1 MKLKE
6 FMELHAENFNYE
18 IHLKW
23 IDRDFG
29 EPIHLDYADNMDS
42 PWQRYFQEYFNYE
55 VSFFRI
61 EIVNDFIGP
70 KTILAVYITF

>member
-18 IHLKW
+18 VHLKR

-55 VSFFRI
+55 VGFFRI
-61 EIVNDFIGP
+61 ETINDFIGP

>member
-6 FMELHAENFNYE
+6 FMELHAEKFNYE
-18 IHLKW
+18 IHLKR

-29 EPIHLDYADNMDS
+29 EPIYLDYADSMDS
-42 PWQRYFQEYFNYE
+42 PWQRYFQEYFNYD

-61 EIVNDFIGP
+61 ETVNDFIGP
-70 KTILAVYITF
+70 KTVLAVYITF

>member
-1 MKLKE
+1 MKLKD
-6 FMELHAENFNYE
+6 FMELHAEKFNYE
-18 IHLKW
+18 IHLKR

-61 EIVNDFIGP
+61 ETINDFIGP
-70 KTILAVYITF
+70 KTILAVYIMF

>member
-6 FMELHAENFNYE
+6 FMELHAEKFNYE
-18 IHLKW
+18 IHLKR
-23 IDRDFG
+23 IDRDFR
-29 EPIHLDYADNMDS
+29 EPIYLDYADNLDS
-42 PWQRYFQEYFNYE
+42 PWQRYFQEYFNCD

-61 EIVNDFIGP
+61 ETINDFIGS

>member
-18 IHLKW
+18 IHLKRV
-23 IDRDFG
+23 DRDFG
-29 EPIHLDYADNMDS
+29 EAIHLDYADNIDS

-61 EIVNDFIGP
+61 ETVNDFIGL

>member
-6 FMELHAENFNYE
+6 FMELHAETFNYE
-18 IHLKW
+18 IHLKR
-23 IDRDFG
+23 ISRDFE
-29 EPIHLDYADNMDS
+29 EPIYLDYADNMDS
-42 PWQRYFQEYFNYE
+42 PWQRYFQEYFNCD

-61 EIVNDFIGP
+61 ETIKDFIGQ

>member
-18 IHLKW
+18 IHLKR

-29 EPIHLDYADNMDS
+29 EPIYLDYADNMDS
-42 PWQRYFQEYFNYE
+42 PWQRYFQEYFNCD

-61 EIVNDFIGP
+61 ETIKDFIGQ

>member
-18 IHLKW
+18 IHLKR
-23 IDRDFG
+23 IDRNFG

-42 PWQRYFQEYFNYE
+42 PWQRYFGEYFNCD

-61 EIVNDFIGP
+61 ETVNDFIGP
-70 KTILAVYITF
+70 KTVLAIYIIF

>member
-18 IHLKW
+18 IHLKR

-61 EIVNDFIGP
+61 ETINDFIGP
-70 KTILAVYITF
+70 KTVLAIYIMF

>member
-1 MKLKE
+1 MKLKD
-6 FMELHAENFNYE
+6 FMELHAEKFNYE
-18 IHLKW
+18 IHLKR

-61 EIVNDFIGP
+61 ETINDFIGP
-70 KTILAVYITF
+70 KTILSVYITF

>member
-1 MKLKE
+1 MKLKD
-6 FMELHAENFNYE
+6 FMELHAEKFNYE
-18 IHLKW
+18 IHLKR

-29 EPIHLDYADNMDS
+29 EPIHLDYADSLDS

-61 EIVNDFIGP
+61 ETVKDFIGP
-70 KTILAVYITF
+70 KIILAIYIMF

>member
-18 IHLKW
+18 IHLKRF
-23 IDRDFG
+23 DR
-29 EPIHLDYADNMDS
+29 ESRKPIYLDYADNMDS
-42 PWQRYFQEYFNYE
+42 PWQRYFQEYFNCD

-61 EIVNDFIGP
+61 ENVNDFIGP
-70 KTILAVYITF
+70 KTVLAIYITF

>member
-1 MKLKE
+1 MKLKD
-6 FMELHAENFNYE
+6 FMELHAEKSNYE
-18 IHLKW
+18 IHLKR

-55 VSFFRI
+55 VSFF
-61 EIVNDFIGP
+61 
-70 KTILAVYITF
+70 

>member
-1 MKLKE
+1 MKLKD
-6 FMELHAENFNYE
+6 FMELHAEKFEYE
-18 IHLKW
+18 IHLKR

-29 EPIHLDYADNMDS
+29 EPIHLDYADSLDS

-61 EIVNDFIGP
+61 ETINDFIGP

>member
-6 FMELHAENFNYE
+6 FMELHAEKFNYE
-18 IHLKW
+18 IHLKR

-29 EPIHLDYADNMDS
+29 EPIYLDYADNMDS
-42 PWQRYFQEYFNYE
+42 PWRRYFQEYFNYD

-61 EIVNDFIGP
+61 ETINDFIGP
-70 KTILAVYITF
+70 KTVLAVYITF

>member
-6 FMELHAENFNYE
+6 FMELHAEKFNYE
-18 IHLKW
+18 IHLKR
-23 IDRDFG
+23 IDRNFG

-42 PWQRYFQEYFNYE
+42 PWQRYFQEYFNYD

-61 EIVNDFIGP
+61 ETINDFIGP
-70 KTILAVYITF
+70 KTVLAVYIMF

>member
-1 MKLKE
+1 MKLKD
-6 FMELHAENFNYE
+6 FMELHAEKFNYE
-18 IHLKW
+18 IHLKRV
-23 IDRDFG
+23 DRDFG
-29 EPIHLDYADNMDS
+29 EPIHLDYADSMDS

-61 EIVNDFIGP
+61 ETTNDFIGP

>member
-6 FMELHAENFNYE
+6 FMELHAEKFNYE
-18 IHLKW
+18 IHLKR

-29 EPIHLDYADNMDS
+29 EPIHLDYADSMDS
-42 PWQRYFQEYFNYE
+42 PWQRYFQEYFNYD

-61 EIVNDFIGP
+61 ETVNDFIGP
-70 KTILAVYITF
+70 KTFLAVYITF